1 MINRKF
7 LQSSFIYTFSSALPL
22 ASALVLLPFYYN
34 MLALSLVG
42 LLALYIS
49 FTALIQII
57 ANFGLDAYI
66 GISYFHNNHDKELLK
81 KHIGSIIGYLS
92 VLGILL
98 IVIWALIGSTVF
110 RSVFGTNG
118 MVFYPFGFIS
128 IITAICNS
136 FFKTYSNLLINQQK
150 PVRFFVVN
158 LANFFM
164 TTLFSIGALYLFPN
178 SLTGPLWGRLL
189 SGIGILIIALV
200 SFHREFGIRVS
211 FDRDKLK
218 RIFSIVFPI
227 TLFFLLIW
235 TSSYI
240 DRFIINYFLQQTD
253 IALFDFGIKCTLLI
267 EFLHNGLSSSIM
279 PKVYSIV
286 KENGIAA
293 STPEINKYFSALSA
307 IMIIVIP
314 INYLVIPYI
323 VPFIVLKPEVYKS
336 FVLLPILSMSFFS
349 RPLYSFYL
357 MPIYYF
363 EKTRKLPW
371 VLLKSTAIQI
381 GLIILGVRYFGTMGA
396 AIAFMLSGFI
406 QIYFLKLESQKV
418 FRFTFNHKK
427 MIYLPLIYIAISLAI
442 EIIAVK
448 FQLPFLRFTEFFIA
462 LAMVFYLY
470 KAEIVVVFKLFYE
483 KLGITSRT

>member
-22 ASALVLLPFYYN
+22 ASALVLLPFYTN
-34 MLALSLVG
+34 MLAV
-42 LLALYIS
+42 YIS

-81 KHIGSIIGYLS
+81 KHIGSITGYLS
-92 VLGILL
+92 VLGLLL
-98 IVIWALIGSTVF
+98 IIIWALIGSTVF
-110 RSVFGTNG
+110 KSVFGTNG
-118 MVFYPFGFIS
+118 MIFYPFGFIS

-150 PVRFFVVN
+150 PVRYFVAN

-164 TTLFSIGALYLFPN
+164 TTIFSIGGLLLFPD

-189 SGIGILIIALV
+189 SGIGILIISLA

-211 FDRDKLK
+211 FDREKLR

-235 TSSYI
+235 TSSNI
-240 DRFIINYFLQQTD
+240 DRYIINYFLKPAD

-286 KENGIAA
+286 KENGIAV

-314 INYLVIPYI
+314 LNYLLIPYI
-323 VPFIVLKPEVYKS
+323 VPFIVFKPEYYKS
-336 FVLLPILSMSFFS
+336 FALLPILSMSFFS
-349 RPLYSFYL
+349 RPMYSFYL

-371 VLLKSTAIQI
+371 ILLKSTAIQI
-381 GLIILGVRYFGTMGA
+381 VLIILGVKYFGTMGA
-396 AIAFMLSGFI
+396 AIVFMLSGFI
-406 QIYFLKLESQKV
+406 QLYFLKLESQKV

-427 MIYLPLIYIAISLAI
+427 MIYLPLIYIAVSLVI

-448 FQLPFLRFTEFFIA
+448 TQLPFLRFSEFFIA
-462 LAMVFYLY
+462 MIMVFYLY
-470 KAEIVVVFKLFYE
+470 KPEIVVAFKLLYE
-483 KLGITSRT
+483 KMGITYRT